1 MNLNS
6 VISKKHCLAL
16 AVAAFMAV
24 PLAQAADVNI
34 SGFLSVGGGMVDKEI
49 VLDDGTLLS
58 YDGYSEKDFTFNHNI
73 LGLQVS
79 GQVNEKITATA
90 QIIARTE
97 NDYETSAEWAY
108 LTWQATDTS
117 KVRAGRLRTPL
128 YMYSDYLDVGYSY
141 PWISAPEEVYYLAF
155 NNVDGIDYYVN
166 IPVGS
171 FDASFQAYF
180 GGFDGDFEL
189 DGAPSS
195 VSARNQVG
203 VAATIG
209 RDWWTVRAAYHQ
221 NEISL
226 DVGTPEFQTMKGALL
241 GSPAL
246 EPYATNILV
255 DEDKATFAE
264 VGINIDT
271 GRFVM
276 AAEYIEFEV
285 ENSFLAKNIR
295 NYVMGGVRFGDFLF
309 HATFS
314 QTDDEIASDADDGL
328 PLPEGHPLLTG
339 IRKAIADR
347 DNQRDVMTY
356 GIRWDVISGTA
367 LKLQFDDVNDELQGD
382 QKVVS
387 VAVQA
392 VF

>member
-1 MNLNS
+1 MN
-6 VISKKHCLAL
+6 ISNAIRKKHCLAL

-24 PLAQAADVNI
+24 PLAQASDVNI
-34 SGFLSVGGGMVDKEI
+34 SGFLSVGGGIVDDE
-49 VLDDGTLLS
+49 TAPP
-58 YDGYSEKDFTFNHNI
+58 YDGYDDEDFTFNRNI

-97 NDYETSAEWAY
+97 SDYETTAEWAY
-108 LTWQATDTS
+108 LTWQATDNS

-180 GGFDGDFEL
+180 GGFDGEFEL
-189 DGAPSS
+189 DGTPST

-203 VAATIG
+203 VAATLG
-209 RDWWTVRAAYHQ
+209 RDWWTLRAAYHQ
-221 NEISL
+221 NEITL
-226 DVGTPEFQTMKGALL
+226 DVGSTAFQTLKAGLL
-241 GSPAL
+241 TTPF
-246 EPYATNILV
+246 ATDVLV

-264 VGINIDT
+264 LGLNIDT
-271 GRFVM
+271 GLFVL
-276 AAEYIEFEV
+276 AAEHIEFDV
-285 ENSFLAKNIR
+285 QDSFLAKNIR
-295 NYVMGGVRFGDFLF
+295 DYVMGGVRLGDFLF
-309 HATFS
+309 HVTLS
-314 QTDDEIASDADDGL
+314 QTDDEVASEADDRLAAAL
-328 PLPEGHPLLTG
+328 PDGHPLLVGTSA
-339 IRKAIADR
+339 AIADR
-347 DNQRDVMTY
+347 DNRRDVLSY
-356 GIRWDVISGTA
+356 GVRWDVTSGTA
-367 LKLQFDDVNDELQGD
+367 LKLQFDDIDDELQAD
-382 QKVVS
+382 QKVIS

>member
-1 MNLNS
+1 MN
-6 VISKKHCLAL
+6 ISNAIRKKHCLAL

-34 SGFLSVGGGMVDKEI
+34 SGFLSVGGGIVDDE
-49 VLDDGTLLS
+49 TAPS
-58 YDGYSEKDFTFNHNI
+58 YDGYDDEDFTFNRNI

-97 NDYETSAEWAY
+97 SDYETTAEWAY
-108 LTWQATDTS
+108 LTWQATDSS

-171 FDASFQAYF
+171 FDASFQTYF
-180 GGFDGDFEL
+180 GGFDGEFEL
-189 DGAPSS
+189 DGTPST

-203 VAATIG
+203 VAATLG
-209 RDWWTVRAAYHQ
+209 RDWWTLRAAYHQ
-221 NEISL
+221 NEITL
-226 DVGTPEFQTMKGALL
+226 DVGSVAFQTLKAGLL
-241 GSPAL
+241 TTPF
-246 EPYATNILV
+246 ATDVLV

-264 VGINIDT
+264 LGLNIDT
-271 GRFVM
+271 GLFVL
-276 AAEYIEFEV
+276 AAEHIEFDV
-285 ENSFLAKNIR
+285 QDSFLAKNIR
-295 NYVMGGVRFGDFLF
+295 DYVMGGVRLGDFLI
-309 HATFS
+309 HVTAS
-314 QTDDEIASDADDGL
+314 KTDDEVAVEADDRLAAAL
-328 PLPEGHPLLTG
+328 PSGHPLLAGTQA
-339 IRKAIADR
+339 AIADR
-347 DNQRDVMTY
+347 DNQRDVLSY
-356 GIRWDVISGTA
+356 GLRWDVTSGTA
-367 LKLQFDDVNDELQGD
+367 LKLQFDDVDDELQGD
-382 QKVVS
+382 QKVFS